1 MTQSPLIKKASGEK
15 EPFSPEKLQ
24 ESLKRAG
31 ADKKTTERISDQ
43 ISNWLYDG
51 ASTKKIYRRAFN
63 LLHRQHT
70 SMAARYKLKQAI
82 MELGPTGYPFEQY
95 IGQLLKHSGFET
107 QVGQIIEG
115 HCVRHEVDVIAT
127 SDSKQI
133 FVECKFFN
141 ARGKF
146 ANVKVPLYIRSRVD
160 DIIKKRQ
167 SLPEY
172 AGHSFQGWIVTNTR
186 FTSDAIDFGN
196 CTGLRLIG
204 WDYPAGNGL
213 KEMIERENFFP
224 VTALTTISNA
234 QKKILLDSGIVICR
248 QICQNP
254 EALNKLDLSMDKLN
268 SLREEVDGLCG
279 CS

>member
-1 MTQSPLIKKASGEK
+1 MTHPPLIRKASGDK
-15 EPFSPEKLQ
+15 QPFSPEKLQ
-24 ESLKRAG
+24 DSLKRAG
-31 ADKKTTERISDQ
+31 ADKKTSEKISDE
-43 ISNWLYDG
+43 ISNWLYEG
-51 ASTKKIYRRAFN
+51 MSTKKIYRQAFN
-63 LLHRQHT
+63 LLHRQRT

-82 MELGPTGYPFEQY
+82 MELGPTGYPFERY
-95 IGQLLKHSGFET
+95 IGQLLSHFGYKTE
-107 QVGQIIEG
+107 VGVLVDG
-115 HCVRHEVDVIAT
+115 RCVRHEVDVIAT

-133 FVECKFFN
+133 LVECKFFN

-172 AGHSFQGWIVTNTR
+172 AGYSFQGWIVTNTR
-186 FTSDAIDFGN
+186 FTTDAIDYGN

-224 VTALTTISNA
+224 VTALTSINST
-234 QKKILLDSGIVICR
+234 QKKILIDNGIVICR
-248 QICQNP
+248 QICQDP
-254 EALNKLDLSMDKLN
+254 VSLDRLDLSMDKLN
-268 SLREEVDGLCG
+268 NLREEVDGLCG